1 MEADQSD
8 SPGESKPLIR
18 LTPELSKFVEN
29 MGLHYERY
37 GVPRSGGRILA
48 LLLLAQEPLAPEQL
62 AEILEISR
70 SNISTNL
77 RVLQMSGLVE
87 KVALSGERC
96 DYYVFASDAWEQ
108 QLRSQMESVLE
119 LQEIAQEGLGSIDD
133 EDPARAKIKEMVD
146 WVNLLEGVYHKLID
160 QWQTRNRIPA

>member
-8 SPGESKPLIR
+8 SPGDSKPLIR

-37 GVPRSGGRILA
+37 GVPRSGGRILG
-48 LLLLAQEPLAPEQL
+48 LLLLAQDPLAPEQL

-77 RVLQMSGLVE
+77 RMLQMSGLVE
-87 KVALSGERC
+87 KVALPGERA
-96 DYYVFASDAWEQ
+96 DYYIFASDSWEQ

-119 LQEIAQEGLGSIDD
+119 LQEIAQEGLASLEG
-133 EDPARAKIKEMVD
+133 EDPVRSRLEKMID
-146 WVNLLEGVYHKLID
+146 WVSLLEEVYQRVID
-160 QWQTRNRIPA
+160 QWQSRNRIPA

>member
-1 MEADQSD
+1 MEADQTD

-37 GVPRSGGRILA
+37 GVPRSGGRILG

-87 KVALSGERC
+87 KVALPGERC
-96 DYYVFASDAWEQ
+96 DYYIFAPDAWER
-108 QLRSQMESVLE
+108 QLRSQMESVME
-119 LQEIAQEGLGSIDD
+119 LQEIAQEGLSGVED
-133 EDPARAKIKEMVD
+133 EDPVRVRIEEMVD
-146 WVNLLEGVYHKLID
+146 WVNLLEGVYHRVID
-160 QWQTRNRIPA
+160 QWQSRNRLPA